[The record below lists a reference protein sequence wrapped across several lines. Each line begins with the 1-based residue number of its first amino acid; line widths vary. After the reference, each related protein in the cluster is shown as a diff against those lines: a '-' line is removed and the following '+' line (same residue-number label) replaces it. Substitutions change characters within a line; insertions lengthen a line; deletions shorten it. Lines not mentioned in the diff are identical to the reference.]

1 MLRHSV
7 EYGIERPWA
16 HVITVVTQF
25 LHHPLPVHTM
35 LLGVMQDV
43 DLPEAKQ
50 KFPLDRIAH
59 SVGGYR
65 KRKIGRQ

>member
-1 MLRHSV
+1 
-7 EYGIERPWA
+7 
-16 HVITVVTQF
+16 
-25 LHHPLPVHTM
+25 M

-50 KFPLDRIAH
+50 KFPLDRISH

-65 KRKIGRQ
+65 KRKISRQ